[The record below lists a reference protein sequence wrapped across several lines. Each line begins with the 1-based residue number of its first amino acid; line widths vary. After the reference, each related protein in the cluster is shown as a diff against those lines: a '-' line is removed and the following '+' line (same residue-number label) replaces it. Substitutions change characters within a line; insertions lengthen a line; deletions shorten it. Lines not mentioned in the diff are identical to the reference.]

1 MKKLFHISLIIFLT
15 NSFTI
20 ESFAQDGK
28 SAFDFLQL
36 PYSTRASAMG
46 GTNIS
51 VIENDPS
58 LVFQN
63 PGFLGSEMN
72 MGLNVS
78 YLMYIADINAA
89 SAIFTKAAGD
99 RAAWGFGV
107 NYLNY
112 GKIKET
118 TVENIIIGDMS
129 IKDIAINGFYAHD
142 ITDRIRGGITGKF
155 IYSSLGEEYTSI
167 GLGVDLG
174 LTYYNPDNNFSLGLT
189 AKNLGGQL
197 TAYIEE
203 RSSMPWDIQLGITK
217 RLSHAPIRFSITA
230 TRLNKWESYNL
241 EGEKDSFLTNLAK
254 HFIFAV
260 DLIPSDNF
268 WLAVGY
274 KVKRSSDMS
283 LEEGNKMGGLSGGA
297 GIRIRSFEV
306 SAAVAQY
313 HPAATSF
320 MISLTNFFGK

>member
-1 MKKLFHISLIIFLT
+1 MKKIFYILFIIFLT
-15 NSFTI
+15 TSFSI
-20 ESFAQDGK
+20 KSFAQDGK

-36 PYSTRASAMG
+36 PYSARASAMG

-51 VIENDPS
+51 VIEKDPS

-63 PGFLGSEMN
+63 PGFLGPEMD

-89 SAIFTKAAGD
+89 SAIFTKAAGE
-99 RAAWGFGV
+99 RGAWGFGV
-107 NYLNY
+107 NYLDY
-112 GKIKET
+112 GNIKET

-129 IKDIAINGFYAHD
+129 IKDISVNGFYAHD
-142 ITDRIRGGITGKF
+142 ITERIRGGIAGKF
-155 IYSSLGEEYTSI
+155 IYSSLGDEYTSI

-174 LTYYNPDNNFSLGLT
+174 LTYYNPDRDFSLGLT

-197 TAYIEE
+197 TAYIED
-203 RSSMPWDIQLGITK
+203 RSPMPWDVQLGMTK
-217 RLSHAPIRFSITA
+217 RLAHAPIRFSITA
-230 TRLNKWESYNL
+230 TKLNKWESYNL
-241 EGEKDSFLTNLAK
+241 KGEKDPFIKNLAK
-254 HFIFAV
+254 HFILGV

-274 KVKRSSDMS
+274 NIKRSSDMA
-283 LEEGNKMGGLSGGA
+283 LDEGNKMGGLSGGV
-297 GIRIRSFEV
+297 GIRISSFEV
-306 SAAVAQY
+306 GAAVAQY

-320 MISLTNFFGK
+320 MVSITNFFGK